1 MAPSSSRKAA
11 SPRRQQQNET
21 TLISLSDSNNTCQV
35 SVCVRVRPITA
46 KEQESGASNALEV
59 TNSNGIQLSGRR
71 FTFDSVFDAATS
83 QHDLYRHVAPSLM
96 QSFLDGY
103 NATVRKRMRC
113 NKLKIIFI
121 ISSQNKLAFFIDNCL
136 WANWFRKDIHNGK

>member
-1 MAPSSSRKAA
+1 MAPSSSRKPA
-11 SPRRQQQNET
+11 SPQRQQNET
-21 TLISLSDSNNTCQV
+21 TLHLSESNNTTTCQV

-83 QHDLYRHVAPSLM
+83 QIDLYRHVAPSLM

-103 NATVRKRMRC
+103 NATVRTNIEVHKC
-113 NKLKIIFI
+113 ICSE
-121 ISSQNKLAFFIDNCL
+121 SSNHELAYFVDNCL
-136 WANWFRKDIHNGK
+136 WANWFWKDIYDGK